1 MPSEVC
7 IRQYC
12 MGEFEAKTSS
22 VNVNGYKIYV
32 CIKSSKISGSC
43 NSGF

>member
-1 MPSEVC
+1 MPSEIY

-12 MGEFEAKTSS
+12 MGESEAKTT
-22 VNVNGYKIYV
+22 VNMHGNKIYV

>member
-7 IRQYC
+7 IRQYYMC
-12 MGEFEAKTSS
+12 EFEAKTT
-22 VNVNGYKIYV
+22 VNVHGNKIYV
-32 CIKSSKISGSC
+32 YIKSSKISGSC

>member
-1 MPSEVC
+1 MSES
-7 IRQYC
+7 
-12 MGEFEAKTSS
+12 EAKKTI
-22 VNVNGYKIYV
+22 NVYGNKIYV